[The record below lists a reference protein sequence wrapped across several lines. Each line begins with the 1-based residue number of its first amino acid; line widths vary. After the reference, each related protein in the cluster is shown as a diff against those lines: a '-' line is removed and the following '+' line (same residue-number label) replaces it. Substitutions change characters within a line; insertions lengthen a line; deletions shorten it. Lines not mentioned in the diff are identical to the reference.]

1 MKTKLT
7 SKGSALLGSVQ
18 NLKEELKISRSKVK
32 RFLHT
37 EPAYTKYRTDRRK
50 TTRLKVIVFDIDEIR
65 SIDLAYADKL
75 ADYNKNI

>member
-1 MKTKLT
+1 MPDNDSDSATTEKKKTRTNKNGKITPAEEKILKTKFT

-37 EPAYTKYRTDRRK
+37 EPAYTKY
-50 TTRLKVIVFDIDEIR
+50 
-65 SIDLAYADKL
+65 
-75 ADYNKNI
+75 